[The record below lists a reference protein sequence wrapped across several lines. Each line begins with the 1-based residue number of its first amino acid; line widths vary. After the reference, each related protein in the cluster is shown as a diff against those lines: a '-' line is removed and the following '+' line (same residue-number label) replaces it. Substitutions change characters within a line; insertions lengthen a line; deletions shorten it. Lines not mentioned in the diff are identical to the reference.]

1 MIVGHSGSY
10 RGTVG
15 RAGPGIANNSN
26 LDARLFR
33 ERDPIVA
40 TDGAS
45 RGAAEAED
53 LYIILREISKFI
65 KQGLSIFNS
74 VELFLLLQSPYGVN

>member
-45 RGAAEAED
+45 RGAAEAEAGCVWAQHPHRR
-53 LYIILREISKFI
+53 LVL
-65 KQGLSIFNS
+65 
-74 VELFLLLQSPYGVN
+74 VND